1 MEYILVDIKIDKSRL
16 VELKIP
22 GEITSTELI
31 ELLNVIYT
39 LNLNTPKV
47 LHVEPLG
54 RILGSDEI
62 LIEAGVNNGSQLSL
76 L

>member
-1 MEYILVDIKIDKSRL
+1 MEYILVDIKIDKKAL

-22 GEITSTELI
+22 ATLTATELI
-31 ELLNVIYT
+31 SLLSTIYT
-39 LNLNTPKV
+39 FDVKSITV

-54 RILGSDEI
+54 RILGSEEV
-62 LIEAGVNNGSQLSL
+62 LMEAGVNNGSQISL